1 MRTTKHKLF
10 TRKKRFLKRAN
21 RGGGVAPP
29 PPPFE
34 SATDTNYYR
43 LAKTD
48 MRKSETKK
56 NYGQLGSQ
64 NAVMALEVVIVF
76 GPALYSFYYRYV

>member
-1 MRTTKHKLF
+1 
-10 TRKKRFLKRAN
+10 
-21 RGGGVAPP
+21 
-29 PPPFE
+29 
-34 SATDTNYYR
+34 
-43 LAKTD
+43 